1 MNMCLLKVAMLEKCK
16 SSHFQSKGGSKKFE
30 YWGVKK
36 IVGLGGTFTLCVC
49 GGGVSTPLHAVCDP
63 IVFLKLNRLFQNFL
77 INPNKPR
84 LFLTLNSLIG
94 PQHKT

>member
-36 IVGLGGTFTLCVC
+36 IVGLGGTFTVCVC
-49 GGGVSTPLHAVCDP
+49 VGGGSVPHYMPCVTPLCS
-63 IVFLKLNRLFQNFL
+63 LNWIDCFKTSLL
-77 INPNKPR
+77 I
-84 LFLTLNSLIG
+84 LTSPG
-94 PQHKT
+94 FF